1 MQKRFLNSL
10 IIVLLLLGVGSI
22 YAQDAPPNSH
32 LKVIYKTLGSLEA
45 ELKNAVKTQKGD
57 DLSKVYFEN
66 DNTVITNYLVPENVK
81 PNKNIEAL
89 ANKAVLNPNEFI
101 TLLIGLYKGAGFSY
115 EYSYDENT
123 ISSVELSN
131 EKSQFLH
138 TYKIPSKVSIS
149 GIINE
154 QVQANVQKEIDLYI
168 TVYSDSKGTAK
179 HCKIVGVTLKG
190 KPLPKPAEKPETSE
204 VIDLAPTQKIEKIK
218 AIFDKIVPTTT
229 EEQLDDIEKDLQ
241 GLMSTSG
248 AIRLVQGETTQSYT
262 ITTFI
267 HLLKKQPLAL
277 NYVHASLILYDNYER
292 NDQAKWF
299 ARATTYHE
307 VSRFD
312 KGMPIPSKVTKTEH
326 VPMLG
331 KSPSKK
337 ESYWLVFSL
346 TYQVK

>member
-1 MQKRFLNSL
+1 MQKRFFSSL
-10 IIVLLLLGVGSI
+10 ILFSVWLGLSSI

-45 ELKNAVKTQKGD
+45 ELKNAVKSQKGD
-57 DLSKVYFEN
+57 DLSKVYFDNEN
-66 DNTVITNYLVPENVK
+66 TIITNYIVPENVK
-81 PNKNIEAL
+81 PNKNIEAI
-89 ANKAVLNPNEFI
+89 ANKPLLNPNEFV
-101 TLLIGLYKGAGFSY
+101 TLLIGLYKGAGFAY

-123 ISSVELSN
+123 MTSVESPA
-131 EKSQFLH
+131 EKSQFVH
-138 TYKIPSKVSIS
+138 TYKIPSKVSIAGVVS
-149 GIINE
+149 E
-154 QVQANVQKEIDLYI
+154 LQANFQREIDLYI

-179 HCKIVGVTLKG
+179 HCKIAGVMPKG
-190 KPLPKPAEKPETSE
+190 KPLPKQIEKPETNE

-241 GLMSTSG
+241 GLMSASG

-292 NDQAKWF
+292 NEQAKWF